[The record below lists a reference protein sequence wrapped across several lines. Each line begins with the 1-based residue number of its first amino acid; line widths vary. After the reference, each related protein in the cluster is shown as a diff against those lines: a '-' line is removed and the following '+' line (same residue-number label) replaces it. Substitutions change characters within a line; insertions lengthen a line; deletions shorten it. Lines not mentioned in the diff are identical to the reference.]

1 MTVFFDTNLLAY
13 QFDDAEPTRQA
24 RARQVFLE
32 SASEAVVSTQ
42 VLLELHAVLTRKL
55 GRSRAQA
62 RQVLDALELDVV
74 PADASLVR
82 RAARTADEHAL
93 SIFDAMVL
101 EAAVLAGCSELWTE
115 DLSHGSSLRGVRV
128 VNPFRA
134 DGQ

>member
-1 MTVFFDTNLLAY
+1 M
-13 QFDDAEPTRQA
+13 
-24 RARQVFLE
+24 
-32 SASEAVVSTQ
+32 
-42 VLLELHAVLTRKL
+42 
-55 GRSRAQA
+55 
-62 RQVLDALELDVV
+62 
-74 PADASLVR
+74 R